1 MEIVKIGISQ
11 YKITGIPRLSFDNY
25 WKALAYLYGIL

>member
-1 MEIVKIGISQ
+1 MKIVRIGLTQ
-11 YKITGIPRLSFDNY
+11 YKITGIPQLSFDNY